1 MLFRSM
7 KAAVVALTMFTANA
21 GDTPPPRS
29 FLDVSAGPPVIVIP
43 AFKSETD
50 MNTFTSKALP
60 LMKTYTSWDGV
71 SNLNHGNNKNDVTTE
86 STVVFMETFTDD
98 AVGAADASASG
109 AAEASAS
116 GAAEASASG
125 AAEASAS
132 GAADEGAASGPADAS
147 ASGPAEEDG
156 ASGDAAAAS
165 GPAEEPPAPAASP
178 PSEGEFIEVTATAG
192 PLEAD
197 AIAHLNGETYEVVV
211 TGKFFEDKFF
221 DRTAQ
226 KFLYYRTVM
235 TMAAEEIIEMYMPN
249 INVLSKGK
257 KARAAPLTGGDA
269 VECTPPTIDHDV
281 AVQVVADLVTYCY
294 MEQRAVY
301 NKETTDTSL
310 TDQKDKLF
318 STEWVNAKPVQAD
331 RLAYLKALSD
341 GLAGLADKN
350 DKSFA
355 NRCVPQIEAVLNP
368 ATLAKREDF
377 VAKAGE
383 YCTPPAAT
391 SSLRFKKT
399 STLLRED

>member
-1 MLFRSM
+1 VINPFLNAQLQS
-7 KAAVVALTMFTANA
+7 KPLTICCLISLAN
-21 GDTPPPRS
+21 GLHP
-29 FLDVSAGPPVIVIP
+29 VIP

-71 SNLNHGNNKNDVTTE
+71 SNSNHGNNKNDVTTE

-116 GAAEASASG
+116 GAA
-125 AAEASAS
+125 
-132 GAADEGAASGPADAS
+132 DEGAASGPADA
-147 ASGPAEEDG
+147 G

-301 NKETTDTSL
+301 NKEATDTSL

-399 STLLRED
+399 STLLREE

>member
-1 MLFRSM
+1 LFSAM
-7 KAAVVALTMFTANA
+7 QLKMTIKNPFLNAQLQSKPLTICSLIFLAN
-21 GDTPPPRS
+21 GLHP
-29 FLDVSAGPPVIVIP
+29 VIP

-109 AAEASAS
+109 AAD
-116 GAAEASASG
+116 ASASG

-132 GAADEGAASGPADAS
+132 GAADEGAASGPADA
-147 ASGPAEEDG
+147 G

-301 NKETTDTSL
+301 NKEATDTSL

>member
-1 MLFRSM
+1 MQLKMTIKNPFLNAQLQS
-7 KAAVVALTMFTANA
+7 KPLTICSLIFLAN
-21 GDTPPPRS
+21 GLQP
-29 FLDVSAGPPVIVIP
+29 VIP

-125 AAEASAS
+125 AA
-132 GAADEGAASGPADAS
+132 DEGAASGPADA
-147 ASGPAEEDG
+147 G

-165 GPAEEPPAPAASP
+165 GPAEAPPAPAASP

>member
-1 MLFRSM
+1 MHNCNPN
-7 KAAVVALTMFTANA
+7 LTICSLIFLAN
-21 GDTPPPRS
+21 GLQP
-29 FLDVSAGPPVIVIP
+29 VIP

-109 AAEASAS
+109 AADASAS

-132 GAADEGAASGPADAS
+132 GAADEGAASGPADA
-147 ASGPAEEDG
+147 G

-165 GPAEEPPAPAASP
+165 GPAEAPPAPAASP

-269 VECTPPTIDHDV
+269 GECTPPTIDHDV

>member
-1 MLFRSM
+1 MQLKMTIKNPFLNAQLQS
-7 KAAVVALTMFTANA
+7 KPLTICCLISLAN
-21 GDTPPPRS
+21 GLHP
-29 FLDVSAGPPVIVIP
+29 VIP

-109 AAEASAS
+109 AADASAS
-116 GAAEASASG
+116 GAAD
-125 AAEASAS
+125 ASAS
-132 GAADEGAASGPADAS
+132 GAADEGAASGPADA
-147 ASGPAEEDG
+147 G

-165 GPAEEPPAPAASP
+165 GPAEAPPAPAASP
-178 PSEGEFIEVTATAG
+178 PSEGEFIEVTAMAG

>member
-1 MLFRSM
+1 
-7 KAAVVALTMFTANA
+7 
-21 GDTPPPRS
+21 
-29 FLDVSAGPPVIVIP
+29 
-43 AFKSETD
+43 

-109 AAEASAS
+109 AADASASGAADASAS

-125 AAEASAS
+125 AADASAS
-132 GAADEGAASGPADAS
+132 GAADEGAASGPADA
-147 ASGPAEEDG
+147 G

-165 GPAEEPPAPAASP
+165 GPAEAPPAPAASP